1 MSSGDQA
8 SGATRRRFWI
18 VLVLVLGLGLVIYL
32 SRGRGVDVA
41 PGSTLIVEISG
52 PYVEA
57 THPTLL
63 ARVLGNTDQP
73 FLSLLSLLALAE
85 RDDRIETV
93 ILHIRQSTMGW
104 GKASELR
111 AALARL
117 RKAGRMTIAY
127 LELNTTSIN
136 RAYYLATAAEKIY
149 VVPGA
154 VMPMVGLSA
163 DYLYF
168 GEMWEKIGIQI
179 ASSKVGKYK
188 SAVESMTG
196 REMSDAAREM
206 SNSLLDSANQRF
218 VSAIANGR
226 GLTPEA
232 VQKIIDEGLVRSQDL
247 LARGL
252 IDGIRHLEQIPE
264 AKGETVKGR
273 DYRSLDPRSLGFDP
287 EVQLAVIYGS
297 GAVVSGN
304 ARSSRSGGPV
314 FSADQFRRA
323 LRDASNN
330 PRIKGIVIRLDS
342 GGGSAMAAEVIWHAV
357 KEVTDTGM
365 PVVASVSDVAAS
377 AAYYVASAADA
388 IVISPGALTG
398 SIGVFS
404 LRPVFDGL
412 LEKLGIGVESLQ
424 RGRYADFNS
433 NFGPLSQESRERMQ
447 MLTRDVYDLFVERV
461 AAGRDLAPDQVNT
474 LGQGRVW
481 SAEQALEVGL
491 VDQLGGFRDAV
502 SWILSDLGLEK
513 DADVELISYP
523 EPTSLANEI
532 ADLVQSGTLE
542 GLRAAVSPLNAA
554 ESLIPLPP
562 GLSAFRKWI
571 VDLSFEGP
579 LLIPSVL
586 VEIR

>member
-1 MSSGDQA
+1 L
-8 SGATRRRFWI
+8 F
-18 VLVLVLGLGLVIYL
+18 VLALGLGLFFGL
-32 SRGRGVDVA
+32 GRGGGIDVA

-57 THPTLL
+57 ANPTLL
-63 ARVLGNTDQP
+63 SRVLGNTDVP

-93 ILHIRQSTMGW
+93 IFHIRQPAMGW
-104 GKASELR
+104 GKTSELR
-111 AALARL
+111 AALTRL
-117 RKAGRMTIAY
+117 REAGRKTVAY
-127 LELNTTSIN
+127 LELNTIAIN

-168 GEMWEKIGIQI
+168 GEMWEKIGIHI
-179 ASSKVGKYK
+179 AASKVGRYK
-188 SAVESMTG
+188 SAVESLTG
-196 REMSDAAREM
+196 REMSDASREM

-218 VSAIANGR
+218 VSAIAAGR

-232 VQKIIDEGLVRSQDL
+232 VQRIIDEGLVRSQDL

-264 AKGETVKGR
+264 AKGETIKGR

-287 EVQLAVIYGS
+287 EVKLAVIYGS

-304 ARSSRSGGPV
+304 ARSSRSGGPI
-314 FSADQFRRA
+314 FAADRFRRA
-323 LRDASNN
+323 LRDASTN
-330 PRIKGIVIRLDS
+330 PEIKGIVIRLDS
-342 GGGSAMAAEVIWHAV
+342 SGGSAMAAEVIWHAV
-357 KEVTDTGM
+357 KQVTDTGM

-404 LRPVFDGL
+404 LRPIFDGL

-433 NFGPLSQESRERMQ
+433 SFKPLSRESRDRMQ
-447 MLTRDVYDLFVERV
+447 TLTREVYDLFIERV
-461 AAGRDLAPDQVNT
+461 AAGRDLAIDQVDT

-481 SAEQALEVGL
+481 SAEQALAVGL
-491 VDQLGGFRDAV
+491 VDELGGFRDAV
-502 SWILSDLGLEK
+502 SLILLDLGLDK

-523 EPTSLANEI
+523 EPASLVNEI

-554 ESLIPLPP
+554 ESLIPLPH
-562 GLSAFRKWI
+562 GLSALRNWI
-571 VDLSFEGP
+571 IDLSFEGP